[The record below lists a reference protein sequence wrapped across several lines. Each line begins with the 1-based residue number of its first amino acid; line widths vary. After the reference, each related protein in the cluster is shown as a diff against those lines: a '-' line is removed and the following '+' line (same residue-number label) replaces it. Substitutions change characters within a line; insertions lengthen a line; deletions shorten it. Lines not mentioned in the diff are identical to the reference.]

1 MARTNRIRNNT
12 AAGVRLIAVLF
23 ISLLSACGGQ
33 TGNSSLQSEQKPDLS
48 GIKQTGQTGIS
59 QQAGQKPP
67 YVPDQVLVKFK
78 SGTDAETMERV
89 RTALKLETLRKFSS
103 PNLFLMKITDGSSV
117 EAIIERLTT
126 YEAIKYAEPNHVVKA
141 TQ

>member
-1 MARTNRIRNNT
+1 MAGTNRIRNNT

-23 ISLLSACGGQ
+23 IILLPACSGQ

-48 GIKQTGQTGIS
+48 GNKHTGQTGNS
-59 QQAGQKPP
+59 QQAGQKPT
-67 YVPDQVLVKFK
+67 YVPGQVLVKFK
-78 SGTDAETMERV
+78 SGTDAETIERV

-126 YEAIKYAEPNHVVKA
+126 YEAVKYAEPNHVVKA

>member
-1 MARTNRIRNNT
+1 MARMNRIRNN
-12 AAGVRLIAVLF
+12 AAVGVRLIAVL
-23 ISLLSACGGQ
+23 IIILLLACSGQ
-33 TGNSSLQSEQKPDLS
+33 TGNGNLQSEQKPNIS

-59 QQAGQKPP
+59 QQAGQKHP

-78 SGTDAETMERV
+78 SNTDAATIERI
-89 RTALKLETLRKFSS
+89 RTALKLEKLRKFTS

-117 EAIIERLTT
+117 EAVIERLTT
-126 YEAIKYAEPNHVVKA
+126 HEAVKYAEPNHVVKA